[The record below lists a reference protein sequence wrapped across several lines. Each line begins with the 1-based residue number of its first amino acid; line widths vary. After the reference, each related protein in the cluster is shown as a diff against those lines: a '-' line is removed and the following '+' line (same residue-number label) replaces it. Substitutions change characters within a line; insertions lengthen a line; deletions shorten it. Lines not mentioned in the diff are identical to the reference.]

1 MVGSLFQSF
10 NIHAVIVG
18 ADRIA
23 KNGDTANKVCVVRK
37 AKDKMSQK
45 EYNDML
51 LQIGTYNAAVLAA
64 RHRVAFIVVA
74 PTSTVDLEIPD
85 GSQYVPHWP
94 CVANPCVVTNHNR
107 RSIPIEQR
115 PSIEACLVRGAV
127 HPSPLPGSGVTPSQE
142 VVMLTPP
149 NIDLEN
155 GIYNPSFDVTPAEL
169 ITAIVTEKGVAVNI
183 GTGFD
188 LSGVV

>member
-1 MVGSLFQSF
+1 V
-10 NIHAVIVG
+10 
-18 ADRIA
+18 
-23 KNGDTANKVCVVRK
+23 
-37 AKDKMSQK
+37 
-45 EYNDML
+45 L

-64 RHRVAFIVVA
+64 RHKIAFIVVA
-74 PTSTVDLEIPD
+74 PISTVDLEIPD
-85 GSQYVPHWP
+85 GSQYVLHWSYL
-94 CVANPCVVTNHNR
+94 ANLPTVTNHNLC
-107 RSIPIEQR
+107 SIPIEQR

-127 HPSPLPGSGVTPSQE
+127 YPSPLPGSGVTPSQE

-169 ITAIVTEKGVAVNI
+169 ITAIVTEKGVAANS
-183 GTGFD
+183 GSGFD